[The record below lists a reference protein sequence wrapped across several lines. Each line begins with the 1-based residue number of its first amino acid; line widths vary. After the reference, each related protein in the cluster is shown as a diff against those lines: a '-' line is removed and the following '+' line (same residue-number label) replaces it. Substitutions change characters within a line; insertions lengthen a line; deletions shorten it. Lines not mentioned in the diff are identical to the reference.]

1 MKDYTK
7 IIKRPIVT
15 EKGTKLRQEEN
26 QVIFA
31 VAKNA
36 NKIEIKK
43 AVEAAFKVKVTD
55 VNVITKKPSD
65 KVRQGRVV
73 GRISGCKKA
82 YVTLAPGEKIE
93 FFEGV

>member
-1 MKDYTK
+1 MKDYTQ

-15 EKGTKLRQEEN
+15 EKGTMLRQQEN

-43 AVEAAFKVKVTD
+43 AVEELFRVHVEDVKTMNMNGKIKRFGMHTYKRPD
-55 VNVITKKPSD
+55 W
-65 KVRQGRVV
+65 
-73 GRISGCKKA
+73 KKA
-82 YVTLAPGEKIE
+82 IVTLKSGESIE
-93 FFEGV
+93 FYEGV

>member
-1 MKDYTK
+1 MKDYTQ

-15 EKGTKLRQEEN
+15 EKGTMLRQQEN

-43 AVEAAFKVKVTD
+43 AVEELFRVHVDDVKTMNMNGKIKRFGMHTYKRPD
-55 VNVITKKPSD
+55 W
-65 KVRQGRVV
+65 
-73 GRISGCKKA
+73 KKA
-82 YVTLAPGEKIE
+82 IVTLKSGESIE
-93 FFEGV
+93 VYEGV

>member
-1 MKDYTK
+1 MKDYTQ

-15 EKGTKLRQEEN
+15 EKGTMLRQEEN

-43 AVEAAFKVKVTD
+43 AVEELFRVHVEDVKTM
-55 VNVITKKPSD
+55 NMNGKTKRFGMHTYKRPD
-65 KVRQGRVV
+65 W
-73 GRISGCKKA
+73 KKA
-82 YVTLAPGEKIE
+82 IVTLKSGESIE
-93 FFEGV
+93 FYEGV

>member
-43 AVEAAFKVKVTD
+43 AVEELFGVHVEDVKTM
-55 VNVITKKPSD
+55 NM
-65 KVRQGRVV
+65 
-73 GRISGCKKA
+73 SGKAKRFGMHNYNRPDWKKA
-82 YVTLAPGEKIE
+82 IVKLKSGESIE
-93 FFEGV
+93 FYEGV